1 MPYSKLLAPINN
13 FLKVPTPA
21 SWLEE
26 AKAEKNLPVLLID
39 HLICELKV
47 YVCKFTFF
55 SGNFKGNCSVRY
67 IKHRFGC

>member
-39 HLICELKV
+39 HLICELNV
-47 YVCKFTFF
+47 IVCR
-55 SGNFKGNCSVRY
+55 FKSLS
-67 IKHRFGC
+67 

>member
-39 HLICELKV
+39 HLICEQT
-47 YVCKFTFF
+47 C
-55 SGNFKGNCSVRY
+55 
-67 IKHRFGC
+67 